1 MSRLFNLLDLI
12 LPDDD
17 GLALNR
23 SSRDD
28 VFFIFCLLK
37 KKKKITHHHTFNIV
51 VNIEFLQLPI
61 SEIIDCIFIAVV
73 GDCDLNPALVGTP
86 AGFLVL
92 YPFSRTFNTTVQPE
106 RDGRGFSF

>member
-1 MSRLFNLLDLI
+1 MHPPQTVVYTDIICVLFAYLRKHLVSRLFNLLDLI

-37 KKKKITHHHTFNIV
+37 KKIK
-51 VNIEFLQLPI
+51 
-61 SEIIDCIFIAVV
+61 
-73 GDCDLNPALVGTP
+73 
-86 AGFLVL
+86 
-92 YPFSRTFNTTVQPE
+92 YPSPHL
-106 RDGRGFSF
+106 